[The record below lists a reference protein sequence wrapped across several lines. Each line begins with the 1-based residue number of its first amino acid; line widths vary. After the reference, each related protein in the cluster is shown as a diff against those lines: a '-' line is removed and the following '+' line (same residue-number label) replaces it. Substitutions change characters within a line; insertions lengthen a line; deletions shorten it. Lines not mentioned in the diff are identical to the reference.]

1 MSSDRQSLYDQTD
14 VESDQRVA
22 HTLHYHALRGDRPL
36 RSDRLTPREREVIM
50 LVGQGLTDQEV
61 AAQLCLSVRT
71 VQNHLHRSYAKLRV
85 NNRIDA
91 VEMVK
96 LRLTAQKCEPV

>member
-1 MSSDRQSLYDQTD
+1 MSGDRQGLYDQIPVD
-14 VESDQRVA
+14 PDQQVA
-22 HTLHYHALRGDRPL
+22 RALHFQALRGNRLARGDQ
-36 RSDRLTPREREVIM
+36 LTPREREIIL

-71 VQNHLHRSYAKLRV
+71 VQNHLHRSYTKLRV

-91 VEMVK
+91 VEMVMRW
-96 LRLTAQKCEPV
+96 LSAQKCEPV